1 MELLHEVTELWTK
14 QIEVCKQAKR
24 SQFGETAERL
34 WGFLGKSYRDLDIE
48 AEGLGDEMPDD
59 MGPMVRTRINLT
71 REFVSLMLPYVHE
84 KLPTRTVR
92 SRIPPLPP
100 ELMMFAPESGPKPED
115 MLRAYLLEY
124 WLNYLPSEYDLY
136 REARTAIQEA
146 LVKGRGVCWC
156 EMIEGPYGR
165 IPAHFFDSVDGLL
178 IDADCRQ
185 MRDAGFIMRER
196 VRSVW
201 RVAEDFGIDPDK
213 LRGAYQSHLSQ
224 AMAARWQP
232 HYATGESARDKDV
245 CVYYEVWSRM
255 GIGQNLK
262 GASEEVKALGA
273 ALETTGPHVW
283 LAIMPGIPYP
293 LNLGDEEAMA
303 SMSEDEIRARIEW
316 PIAFY
321 EEAANPWP
329 CSPLDIYPNPDNPWA
344 TSPLESCLPLQIFID
359 RVYTY
364 IMHRVRAASRNITVV
379 AKELSADIKEAV
391 HSGFDQQ
398 IIEYN
403 GSPRSLEELI
413 HVIEFNPLT
422 DEIWNILQA
431 VEKKF
436 ERASGMDPLLYGA
449 QPETQIRS
457 SYESQVRE
465 ERMTS
470 RPNDYAD
477 AVLNWMSMIARK
489 EGQASRMY
497 VEPATVAP
505 LFGEVWQP
513 PPESSED
520 VPAPPP
526 DPAKMMA
533 QSPLTYYWSVL
544 VNTDD
549 PAVAAGE
556 VEYVCESGHGERRN
570 KQKLQKD
577 AEMLGQTL
585 LPVAIQERGQTGDPS
600 MFNALMAIIG
610 EAFDIPKL
618 AQLQLQPLMPE
629 PPTMPGEEAPP
640 EEEPV
645 SG

>member
-1 MELLHEVTELWTK
+1 
-14 QIEVCKQAKR
+14 
-24 SQFGETAERL
+24 
-34 WGFLGKSYRDLDIE
+34 
-48 AEGLGDEMPDD
+48 MPDD

-71 REFVSLMLPYVHE
+71 REFVSLAPRPRS
-84 KLPTRTVR
+84 PTRTVR

-100 ELMMFAPESGPKPED
+100 ELMMFAPMSGPKPED

-201 RVAEDFGIDPDK
+201 RVAEDFGIDRTSSVGPTRVPRRRYGRVNDTL
-213 LRGAYQSHLSQ
+213 LRQ
-224 AMAARWQP
+224 AVGPGQGR
-232 HYATGESARDKDV
+232 V
-245 CVYYEVWSRM
+245 CFPRKVWSRM

-316 PIAFY
+316 PLAFY

-364 IMHRVRAASRNITVV
+364 HAPVGQRAEHHGCYQR
-379 AKELSADIKEAV
+379 LSADL
-391 HSGFDQQ
+391 GDCT
-398 IIEYN
+398 
-403 GSPRSLEELI
+403 GLRS
-413 HVIEFNPLT
+413 
-422 DEIWNILQA
+422 
-431 VEKKF
+431 
-436 ERASGMDPLLYGA
+436 
-449 QPETQIRS
+449 
-457 SYESQVRE
+457 
-465 ERMTS
+465 
-470 RPNDYAD
+470 AD
-477 AVLNWMSMIARK
+477 RRVQR
-489 EGQASRMY
+489 
-497 VEPATVAP
+497 
-505 LFGEVWQP
+505 
-513 PPESSED
+513 
-520 VPAPPP
+520 
-526 DPAKMMA
+526 
-533 QSPLTYYWSVL
+533 
-544 VNTDD
+544 
-549 PAVAAGE
+549 VAA
-556 VEYVCESGHGERRN
+556 
-570 KQKLQKD
+570 
-577 AEMLGQTL
+577 QT
-585 LPVAIQERGQTGDPS
+585 
-600 MFNALMAIIG
+600 
-610 EAFDIPKL
+610 
-618 AQLQLQPLMPE
+618 
-629 PPTMPGEEAPP
+629 
-640 EEEPV
+640 
-645 SG
+645 